1 MTGMTQNPANAAIE
15 CFIERIG
22 LSVEA
27 DGLPRIA
34 GRIMGFFVI
43 HGGPV
48 SFTELAERLQ
58 VSRGSVSTNARLLA
72 GLGVID
78 RISLPGD
85 RQDYYQLS
93 ERPYVRLIEGYIKRQ
108 QAMEIVVQDVQGK
121 LPTSM
126 KATRARL
133 RDLHAFYKTA
143 AEQLQLLVKKI
154 ESQS

>member
-1 MTGMTQNPANAAIE
+1 MSQSPSSAAIE

-48 SFTELAERLQ
+48 SFTELADRLQ

-72 GLGVID
+72 SLGIIEK
-78 RISLPGD
+78 ISLPGD
-85 RQDYYQLS
+85 RQNYYQLS

-108 QAMEIVVQDVQGK
+108 QDMEAVVKEVQAK
-121 LPTSM
+121 MPTTM
-126 KATRARL
+126 KATRTRL
-133 RDLHAFYKTA
+133 RELQAFYKTA
-143 AEQLQLLVKKI
+143 AEQLQQLVVKI
-154 ESQS
+154 K

>member
-1 MTGMTQNPANAAIE
+1 MSQAPSNAVVE
-15 CFIERIG
+15 SFIERIG

-48 SFTELAERLQ
+48 SFTELADRLQ

-72 GLGVID
+72 SLGIIEK
-78 RISLPGD
+78 ISLPGD
-85 RQDYYQLS
+85 RQNYYQLS

-108 QAMEIVVQDVQGK
+108 QDMEAVVKEVQTQM
-121 LPTSM
+121 PTTTR
-126 KATRARL
+126 ATRARL
-133 RDLHAFYKTA
+133 RELHTFYKTA
-143 AEQLQLLVKKI
+143 AEQLQQLVVKI
-154 ESQS
+154 Q

>member
-1 MTGMTQNPANAAIE
+1 MSQSPSSAVVE
-15 CFIERIG
+15 SFIERIG

-48 SFTELAERLQ
+48 SFTELADRLQ
-58 VSRGSVSTNARLLA
+58 VSRGSVSTNARLLE
-72 GLGVID
+72 GLGVIE

-85 RQDYYQLS
+85 RQNYYQLS

-108 QAMEIVVQDVQGK
+108 MAMEAVVKEVQTQ
-121 LPTSM
+121 LPTTT

-133 RDLHAFYKTA
+133 RELHAFYKTA
-143 AEQLQLLVKKI
+143 AEQLQQLVVKI
-154 ESQS
+154 Q

>member
-1 MTGMTQNPANAAIE
+1 MTSNPANTAIE

-22 LSVEA
+22 LSLEA

-58 VSRGSVSTNARLLA
+58 VSRGSVSTNSRLLA
-72 GLGVID
+72 SLGVID

-108 QAMEIVVQDVQGK
+108 QDMETVVQDVQGK

-126 KATRARL
+126 KATRTRL
-133 RDLHAFYKTA
+133 RDLHAFYTTA
-143 AEQLQLLVKKI
+143 AEQLQILVKKI